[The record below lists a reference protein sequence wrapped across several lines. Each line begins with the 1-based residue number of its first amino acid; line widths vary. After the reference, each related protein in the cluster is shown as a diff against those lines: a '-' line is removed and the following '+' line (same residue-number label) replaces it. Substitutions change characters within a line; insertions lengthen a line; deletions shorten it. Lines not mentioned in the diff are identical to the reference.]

1 MADAD
6 DGPARR
12 SSLYM
17 DMDHVLSKAELT
29 NSSNDRLPAAT
40 VPEPAPPPDL
50 MLAGGA
56 WLAIMALL
64 DALLLGIAPFM
75 LGLRLLGLALLVLW
89 WWRGPRAPRWLPPLW
104 LVGTVTG
111 QVAATYFWV
120 DAGVGATAM
129 AGGTLAG
136 FLLLPVAAP
145 LLREVSHPLPPVAP
159 PTVPADAAV
168 PLPVLRLAADSL
180 NSRLNAMAQELDGLT
195 SGPVSPAQAIQL
207 RLLRNEVSGMQALVR
222 QRLGG
227 GAVGKVEPLR
237 ATVTPPAQAPLSVP
251 GPAPSPVRPV
261 GAANGRSAMVVD
273 DDAVGR
279 TLTRLLLEQA
289 GYRVEETDDAKMA
302 LEMALMEGP
311 DIALVSAR
319 IGQHSGLAL
328 AWCIRRGGGP
338 PVVLLRGRA
347 DRITDR
353 QRQRSGLAA
362 ILGKPATPDTLAA
375 TLDPL
380 LPQHVAVIAVA
391 PPAAPP
397 SPRARPVAAADTGP
411 VLDLG
416 VLEEHLS
423 ILGAER
429 VAQIIDSFS
438 RNAPATLTAV
448 AQALDR
454 GDVPEVG
461 KAAHKLASGALTVG
475 LGVLARLAKQADSA
489 ARNGDGDTAL
499 DAARQF
505 PAAFA
510 AGQAAL
516 AGYRRDRLT
525 AAGP

>member
-12 SSLYM
+12 RRLYM

-29 NSSNDRLPAAT
+29 NSSNDTTPAAD
-40 VPEPAPPPDL
+40 APGMALPPDL

-64 DALLLGIAPFM
+64 DALLLGVAPFM
-75 LGLRLLGLALLVLW
+75 LGLRLLGLLLLAGW
-89 WWRGPRAPRWLPPLW
+89 WWRGRHAPRWLPPLW
-104 LVGTVTG
+104 LGATMTG
-111 QVAATYFWV
+111 QVAATYLWV

-145 LLREVSHPLPPVAP
+145 LLREVSRPLPPVVTPAAP
-159 PTVPADAAV
+159 TNAAV

-207 RLLRNEVSGMQALVR
+207 RLLRNEVSGMQALIR

-227 GAVGKVEPLR
+227 GTAATQKAEPVRAAPPPVAPAPAPPPLR
-237 ATVTPPAQAPLSVP
+237 PA
-251 GPAPSPVRPV
+251 GTD
-261 GAANGRSAMVVD
+261 NGRSALVVD

-311 DIALVSAR
+311 DVALVSAR
-319 IGQHSGLAL
+319 IGRHRGLAL

-347 DRITDR
+347 DRVTDR

-375 TLDPL
+375 TLGPL
-380 LPQHVAVIAVA
+380 LAGPVATIMASTRPP
-391 PPAAPP
+391 PPAHATAAP
-397 SPRARPVAAADTGP
+397 DMGP

-423 ILGAER
+423 ILGPER
-429 VAQIIDSFS
+429 VAQIIDSFA
-438 RNAPATLTAV
+438 RNAPTTLATV
-448 AQALDR
+448 AEALDR

-475 LGVLARLAKQADSA
+475 LGVLARLAKRADSA
-489 ARNGDGDTAL
+489 ARSGDGETAL
-499 DAARQF
+499 AMARQF

-525 AAGP
+525 VAGP

>member
-1 MADAD
+1 
-6 DGPARR
+6 
-12 SSLYM
+12 M

-29 NSSNDRLPAAT
+29 HSSNDRLSAAT
-40 VPEPAPPPDL
+40 VPELAPPPDL

-75 LGLRLLGLALLVLW
+75 LGLRFLGLALLTLW

-145 LLREVSHPLPPVAP
+145 LLREVSHPLPPAAAP
-159 PTVPADAAV
+159 TAPADAAV
-168 PLPVLRLAADSL
+168 PMPVLRLAADSL

-227 GAVGKVEPLR
+227 GAVAKAEPLR
-237 ATVTPPAQAPLSVP
+237 ATVSPPAPAALSVP
-251 GPAPSPVRPV
+251 GPSSVRSA

-289 GYRVEETDDAKMA
+289 GYSVEDTDDAKMA

-311 DIALVSAR
+311 DVALVSAR

-362 ILGKPATPDTLAA
+362 ILGKPATSDTLAA

-380 LPQHVAVIAVA
+380 LVRHAVVT
-391 PPAAPP
+391 AAPP
-397 SPRARPVAAADTGP
+397 PPPPPPPPAPPVAAADTGP

-438 RNAPATLTAV
+438 RNAPATLAAV

-489 ARNGDGDTAL
+489 ARKGDGDTAL
-499 DAARQF
+499 AAARQF

-525 AAGP
+525 VAGP

>member
-12 SSLYM
+12 RSLYM

-40 VPEPAPPPDL
+40 VPDTAPPPDL

-64 DALLLGIAPFM
+64 DALLLGIAPVM
-75 LGLRLLGLALLVLW
+75 LGLRLLGLALLALW
-89 WWRGPRAPRWLPPLW
+89 WWRGPRAPRWLPSLW

-120 DAGVGATAM
+120 DAGVGATAL

-145 LLREVSHPLPPVAP
+145 LLREVSRPMPPVAP
-159 PTVPADAAV
+159 PPASTDAAV

-180 NSRLNAMAQELDGLT
+180 NGRLNAMAQELDGLT

-227 GAVGKVEPLR
+227 GTSAKVEPLR
-237 ATVTPPAQAPLSVP
+237 AKVSPPA
-251 GPAPSPVRPV
+251 PAPVLTPSPLRPTSTV
-261 GAANGRSAMVVD
+261 NGHSAMVVD

-319 IGQHSGLAL
+319 IGRHSGLAL
-328 AWCIRRGGGP
+328 AWCIRQGGGP

-380 LPQHVAVIAVA
+380 LPQHAAVIDVA
-391 PPAAPP
+391 PPPP
-397 SPRARPVAAADTGP
+397 PPQPPARPVAVADTGP

-429 VAQIIDSFS
+429 VAQIIDSFT
-438 RNAPATLTAV
+438 RNAPATLAAV

-475 LGVLARLAKQADSA
+475 LGVLARLAKQADTA

-499 DAARQF
+499 EAARQF